1 VPHGKEQELEGDLA
15 QVPVHELPGESPA
28 ELPGGQHICE
38 MDSTREHQ
46 IPERSIPEEGA
57 IDIVYCGFCFV
68 KFPLNPWIKHTSIL
82 PFQIE
87 MNNKYR
93 SIIELRAITYKCCCE
108 Y

>member
-46 IPERSIPEEGA
+46 IPERSIPEEGS
-57 IDIVYCGFCFV
+57 
-68 KFPLNPWIKHTSIL
+68 H
-82 PFQIE
+82 
-87 MNNKYR
+87 
-93 SIIELRAITYKCCCE
+93 
-108 Y
+108 